1 MQNRLKNAEARLPG
15 AVKQLGLQVEQAGS
29 NFLLLYSLTYKGD
42 SVGRDITPLA
52 DYASRRVNNEIRR
65 LPGVGKV
72 QFFSSEPSLR
82 VWISPQKLLGYGL
95 SIEDVNAAIA
105 AQNVQVPAGS
115 FGSLPGSKAQ
125 ELTATIAV
133 KGLLETP
140 EEFGSIVLRANADGS
155 KVTLADVA
163 RIEVGLQDYGFAT
176 RDTKRH
182 SILSAVMLRP
192 GANALATSAAV
203 KTRLK
208 ELSATFPSDIEY
220 SVGYDSSRFVEVSI
234 AKVVHTLIEA
244 MVLVFLVMFLFLQ
257 NIRYTLIPT
266 LVVPVCLVGTLAVM
280 RVFGFSINMMTLF
293 GMVLA
298 IGILVDDAIVVVENV
313 ERIMAEEGL
322 SPRDATVKAMQQV
335 SGAIVGITLV
345 LSAVFLPL
353 AFMSGSVGVIYRQF
367 SVALA
372 VSILFSGFLALTF
385 TPALCASLLKPLP
398 KGFHD
403 EKKGF
408 FGWFNRFFSRLTN
421 RFAALNARLLKRTG
435 RYMLLYAALVA
446 VLGFGYLR
454 LPESFVPLED
464 QGSFLIDL
472 QLPAGATQARTQ
484 AVIKE
489 VEDYLLSRE
498 SMAQTQF
505 ILGFSFSGTGQNA
518 ALGFTLLVL
527 RYVRPHMAFSAPLMR
542 IAFWGLNAG
551 LVLMIFTSLLPIG
564 IIQFHAVAGTA
575 PVPLQMRQQLAAAAA
590 EHAQPLRRQHQH
602 ADAAAGAGAAPVE
615 AAHARQVLRARQLGL
630 AALELDAR
638 A

>member
-1 MQNRLKNAEARLPG
+1 MPKFFIDRPNFAWVVAIFIVLAGLLSIPSLPVSQFPTVAPPQISIWATYPGASATTVADAVTSVIEEELNGAKNLLYYESSSSSAGTGEIVVTFAPGTNPDLAQVDVQNRLKNAEARLPG

-408 FGWFNRFFSRLTN
+408 FG
-421 RFAALNARLLKRTG
+421 
-435 RYMLLYAALVA
+435 
-446 VLGFGYLR
+446 
-454 LPESFVPLED
+454 
-464 QGSFLIDL
+464 
-472 QLPAGATQARTQ
+472 
-484 AVIKE
+484 
-489 VEDYLLSRE
+489 
-498 SMAQTQF
+498 
-505 ILGFSFSGTGQNA
+505 
-518 ALGFTLLVL
+518 
-527 RYVRPHMAFSAPLMR
+527 
-542 IAFWGLNAG
+542 
-551 LVLMIFTSLLPIG
+551 
-564 IIQFHAVAGTA
+564 
-575 PVPLQMRQQLAAAAA
+575 
-590 EHAQPLRRQHQH
+590 
-602 ADAAAGAGAAPVE
+602 
-615 AAHARQVLRARQLGL
+615 
-630 AALELDAR
+630 
-638 A
+638 